1 MGAITNAIVDQAGSS
16 QPGRLRAALF
26 MTKGQSLGGRN
37 GDHDHILGAM
47 RAAGLDA
54 ELIDLADLRQAS
66 EGVWYLRTA
75 AGETA
80 WTPPHSALMYHG
92 AIAPPNAPAVLTAL
106 QREGTSVV
114 TSPNSWDLLTDKLR
128 FAEEMGAAGV
138 RVIPT
143 EHVGDEAAMFAAR
156 DRFGGSAVFKPAV
169 STEGDGVFVAG
180 PGDDL
185 APIVEELAPQARTII
200 AQPVIESRI
209 RSGLE
214 TRIMDSIVARARAN
228 AAARG
233 ATQAELDAIPTT
245 LLDRRIEFRVH
256 TIRHVDGSIE
266 VPTIYAR
273 VGGDPDQFVNNVAQG
288 ASAYKV
294 EFADLDAADRETIL
308 EAARR
313 MPVDGDV
320 AGWDLIGTPGQRR
333 IIEGNSGPGLP
344 DGSEGIHVPDVTRGY
359 GILLR
364 DRAQLVADARA
375 MAATDASSA

>member
-1 MGAITNAIVDQAGSS
+1 MGSIANALVDQAGSS

-37 GDHDHILGAM
+37 NDHDYILDAL
-47 RAAGLDA
+47 RTAGLDA
-54 ELIDLADLRQAS
+54 ELIDLKDLRQAS
-66 EGVWYLRTA
+66 EGVWYLRTET
-75 AGETA
+75 GEVA

-92 AIAPPNAPAVLTAL
+92 AIAPPDAAKLLTAM

-114 TSPNSWDLLTDKLR
+114 TSPNSWGLLTDKLR
-128 FAEEMGAAGV
+128 FADEMGARGV

-143 EHVGDEAAMFAAR
+143 ERVADEGAMHAAR
-156 DRFGGSAVFKPAV
+156 ERFGGSAVFKPAV

-180 PGDDL
+180 PADDL
-185 APIVEELAPQARTII
+185 APIATELAPGSRAII

-214 TRIMDSIVARARAN
+214 DGIFERIVQRTQASAL
-228 AAARG
+228 ARG
-233 ATQAELDAIPTT
+233 ATSEELDAIPRV

-256 TIRHVDGSIE
+256 TIRHVDGTIE
-266 VPTIYAR
+266 VPAIYAR

-288 ASAYKV
+288 ASAHRI
-294 EFADLDAADRETIL
+294 EFGDLDPADQRTIL
-308 EAARR
+308 DAARR

-344 DGSEGIHVPDVTRGY
+344 DGSEGIHVPDVVRGY

-364 DRAQLVADARA
+364 DRARQVADGHRGSRA
-375 MAATDASSA
+375 

>member
-1 MGAITNAIVDQAGSS
+1 MSAIANAIVDQAGAG

-37 GDHDHILGAM
+37 NDHDYILGAM
-47 RAAGLDA
+47 RGAGLDA

-66 EGVWYLRTA
+66 EGVWYLKTA

-92 AIAPPNAPAVLTAL
+92 AIAPPNASNLLHAM

-114 TSPNSWDLLTDKLR
+114 TGPNSWDLLTDKLR
-128 FAEEMGAAGV
+128 FADEMGAAGV
-138 RVIPT
+138 KVIPT
-143 EHVGDEAAMFAAR
+143 EQVADEAAMLAAR

-169 STEGDGVFVAG
+169 STEGDGVFVVGGA
-180 PGDDL
+180 DDL
-185 APIVEELAPQARTII
+185 SPIAAELTPASRAII

-209 RSGLE
+209 SAGLE
-214 TRIMDSIVARARAN
+214 PEVFDTILRRASAD

-233 ATQAELDAIPTT
+233 ATQAELDDLAGA
-245 LLDRRIEFRVH
+245 LRDRRIEFRVH

-266 VPTIYAR
+266 VPAIYAR
-273 VGGDPDQFVNNVAQG
+273 VGGDPDQVVNNVAQG
-288 ASAYKV
+288 ASAYRV
-294 EFADLDAADRETIL
+294 EFDQLDAVDREAILDAA
-308 EAARR
+308 RR
-313 MPVDGDV
+313 LPKDGDV

-344 DGSEGIHVPDVTRGY
+344 EGSEGFHVPDVVRGY

-364 DRAQLVADARA
+364 DRAQLVANG
-375 MAATDASSA
+375 

>member
-1 MGAITNAIVDQAGSS
+1 MMGAIANAVVDQAGSS

-37 GDHDHILGAM
+37 NDHDFILDSL

-54 ELIDLADLRQAS
+54 ELVDLADLRQAS

-75 AGETA
+75 SGETA
-80 WTPPHSALMYHG
+80 WTPPHAALMYHG
-92 AIAPPNAPAVLTAL
+92 AIAPPNAASVLTAL

-143 EHVGDEAAMFAAR
+143 EPVADEAAMHAAR
-156 DRFGGSAVFKPAV
+156 ARFGGSAVFKPAV

-180 PGDDL
+180 PADDL
-185 APIVEELAPQARTII
+185 APIVDELMPRSRAII

-214 TRIMDSIVARARAN
+214 DRVFTSIVERATQN

-233 ATQAELDAIPTT
+233 ATRAELDAIPDL

-256 TIRHVDGSIE
+256 TIRHMDGSIE
-266 VPTIYAR
+266 VPAIYAR

-288 ASAYKV
+288 ASAYRV
-294 EFADLDAADRETIL
+294 DFADLHAADQQAIL
-308 EAARR
+308 DAARR

-344 DGSEGIHVPDVTRGY
+344 DGSEGIHVPDVVRGY
-359 GILLR
+359 GRLLR
-364 DRAQLVADARA
+364 DRAQLVADR
-375 MAATDASSA
+375 